1 MPSILW
7 SNAIKWKLSLLR
19 VIGNESDCDCHW
31 DWLLIL
37 WWRQKSETCIFFH
50 HCLSFEACPN
60 EQKIIRFS
68 MMLFYYFVAVYLSL
82 GRSFSLVFMVNAH
95 WLAIPRYFCNLYQL
109 QSMWVCLYVFDS
121 VKRKTLRLN
130 HV

>member
-19 VIGNESDCDCHW
+19 VIGNESGCDCHW
-31 DWLLIL
+31 NCLLIL
-37 WWRQKSETCIFFH
+37 WWRQTSETCIFFH

-60 EQKIIRFS
+60 EQKIIPFS

-82 GRSFSLVFMVNAH
+82 GRSFSLVFMVNALFTG
-95 WLAIPRYFCNLYQL
+95 WLFHDTFVIYANCNQCECVCMCSI
-109 QSMWVCLYVFDS
+109 QSNGKPCG
-121 VKRKTLRLN
+121 
-130 HV
+130 